1 MFEWLGISLVL
12 AALLSINA
20 FASMLAA
27 SLWRVIDS
35 ATSRWSSH
43 TRARIL
49 FAMRVGPPA
58 LSVCVV
64 FGLVIPAY
72 LIHEPR
78 ASGEIVSGK
87 LATLALISMFGVALA
102 VWRGLRSWIATRTL
116 LRQWLAGAQPIH
128 VTDVDVPAFII
139 DHPFPVIAVVGWFQ
153 PKLFI
158 ARKVLDSLSEEEL
171 LAALAHESGHLEAHD
186 NLRRTLIRA
195 CKDILTIVPCGRSL
209 DRAWAENA
217 EAAADE
223 SAATRGSAVA
233 LNLASALI
241 EIARMVPAGG
251 RPTMPIASF
260 LLGNEIDGVKGRVRR
275 LLDLAGGGVHQVQGF
290 SKLARWL
297 TRSAFATS
305 FVILVL
311 VLIRTSALSEM
322 HDAIEQVVRI
332 LS

>member
-1 MFEWLGISLVL
+1 MFELLGISLVL

-20 FASMLAA
+20 LASMLAA
-27 SLWRVIDS
+27 TLWRVIDRP
-35 ATSRWSSH
+35 TQRWSSH

-49 FAMRVGPPA
+49 FAMRVGPPTLA
-58 LSVCVV
+58 LLTV
-64 FGLVIPAY
+64 FGLIIPAY

-78 ASGEIVSGK
+78 SSGEIVSGK
-87 LATLALISMFGVALA
+87 LATLAVISMLGVALA
-102 VWRGLRSWIATRTL
+102 LWRGLQSWTATRKL
-116 LRQWLAGAQPIH
+116 LKQWLAGAHPIK
-128 VTDVDVPAFII
+128 VADVEIPAFSI
-139 DHPFPVIAVVGWFQ
+139 DHPFPVIAVVGLFH
-153 PKLFI
+153 PRLFI

-171 LAALAHESGHLEAHD
+171 LAALAHESGHLEARD

-195 CKDILTIVPCGRSL
+195 CKDMLTIVPCGRSL

-223 SAATRGSAVA
+223 TAATRGSAVA

-241 EIARMVPAGG
+241 EIARMVSAGG

-260 LLGNEIDGVKGRVRR
+260 LLGNEIHGVKGRVRR
-275 LLDLAGGGVHQVQGF
+275 LLDLAGDRNQRARGT
-290 SKLARWL
+290 SKYERWL
-297 TRSAFATS
+297 TRSAVLS
-305 FVILVL
+305 SLLVVVL
-311 VLIRTSALSEM
+311 VLTQTSALSEM

>member
-1 MFEWLGISLVL
+1 MFELLGICLVL

-27 SLWRVIDS
+27 ACWRVIDNP
-35 ATSRWSSH
+35 TKRWSSH
-43 TRARIL
+43 SRAQIL

-58 LSVCVV
+58 LALLIV
-64 FGLVIPAY
+64 FGLVIPSY

-78 ASGEIVSGK
+78 SSGEIVSGK
-87 LATLALISMFGVALA
+87 LAALALISMLGVVLA
-102 VWRGLRSWIATRTL
+102 VWRGLKSWIATRTL
-116 LRQWLAGAQPIH
+116 LGQWLAGAQRIEIA
-128 VTDVDVPAFII
+128 DVDIPAFSIE
-139 DHPFPVIAVVGWFQ
+139 HPFPVIAVVGLIR
-153 PKLFI
+153 PRLFI

-171 LAALAHESGHLEAHD
+171 LAALAHESGHLEAYD

-195 CKDILTIVPCGRSL
+195 CKDMLTIVPCGRSL

-223 SAATRGSAVA
+223 TAATRGSAVA

-251 RPTMPIASF
+251 RPTMPITSF
-260 LLGNEIDGVKGRVRR
+260 LLGNEIDGVKGRVKR
-275 LLDLAGGGVHQVQGF
+275 LLDLAGTGVRQTRASKF
-290 SKLARWL
+290 SRWI
-297 TRSAFATS
+297 TRSAILFAL
-305 FVILVL
+305 VLMVL
-311 VLIRTSALSEM
+311 VLFHTTALNEM
-322 HDAIEQVVRI
+322 HDAIEHVVRI

>member
-1 MFEWLGISLVL
+1 MFELLGISLVL

-20 FASMLAA
+20 FVSMLAA
-27 SLWRVIDS
+27 TLWCVIDRP
-35 ATSRWSSH
+35 TQRWSSR
-43 TRARIL
+43 TRAGIL
-49 FAMRVGPPA
+49 FTMRVGPPA
-58 LSVCVV
+58 VALLTVFALVV
-64 FGLVIPAY
+64 PAY

-78 ASGEIVSGK
+78 SSGEIVSVK
-87 LATLALISMFGVALA
+87 LATLAFISMFGVAMAL
-102 VWRGLRSWIATRTL
+102 WRGLRSWKATRAL
-116 LRQWLAGAQPIH
+116 LRQWLVGAQPIH
-128 VTDVDVPAFII
+128 IPDVDIPAFCI
-139 DHPFPVIAVVGWFQ
+139 DHPFPVIAVVGLFR
-153 PKLFI
+153 PRLFI

-195 CKDILTIVPCGRSL
+195 CKDMLTIVPCGRSL

-223 SAATRGSAVA
+223 TAATRGSAVA

-251 RPTMPIASF
+251 RPTMPVASF
-260 LLGNEIDGVKGRVRR
+260 LLGNEIDGVKGRVKR
-275 LLDLAGGGVHQVQGF
+275 LLDLAGGRVHQTRGV
-290 SKLARWL
+290 SKYARWF
-297 TRSAFATS
+297 TRSA
-305 FVILVL
+305 LVSSL
-311 VLIRTSALSEM
+311 LLMAFVLIRTSALTEM